1 MSTAIQLPTDH
12 EAAVMPAAATQ
23 PAVEAQIEV
32 FWRAVESRDTRMDGI
47 VYYGVRSTGV
57 YCRPSCPSRRPRREN
72 VDFYFDPDSAERAGL
87 RACLRCKPRQKVAHA
102 ADATV
107 RQICAYIR
115 QNLEGTITLK
125 TISAAVGGSPFHL
138 QRVFKQATGITPHE
152 YAEARRMATF
162 KLALRAGNSIADATY
177 EAGFGSS
184 SRLYEQAN
192 ARLGMTP
199 AAYRKGGAQQDIAYA
214 VAESPIGRVLVAAT
228 AKGICRISLGN
239 DDEKLIAGLY
249 GEFTK
254 ARISRDTGALR
265 EAVGQVMEY
274 LSGERTRFELP
285 TDVRATAFQLRVWKE
300 LQKIPYGQTR
310 SYEQIA
316 EKIHRPRA
324 TRAVARACASNPV
337 ALLVPC
343 HRVVRKDGGMGGYR
357 WGVERKQRLL
367 AKEKG
372 RS

>member
-1 MSTAIQLPTDH
+1 MSTAIQLT
-12 EAAVMPAAATQ
+12 EMPSAATQ
-23 PAVEAQIEV
+23 AATAKPEPQLDALWHAVET
-32 FWRAVESRDTRMDGI
+32 RDRRMDGI

-57 YCRPSCPSRRPRREN
+57 YCRPSCPSRRPRRAN
-72 VDFYFDPDSAERAGL
+72 VDFYFDPESAERSGL
-87 RACLRCKPRQKVAHA
+87 RACRRCQPRLKAAYA
-102 ADATV
+102 ADVTV
-107 RQICAYIR
+107 REVCAYIR
-115 QNLEGTITLK
+115 QNIDGTITLK

-152 YAEARRMATF
+152 YAEAQRIATF

-184 SRLYEQAN
+184 SRLYEQAH

-199 AAYRKGGAQQDIAYA
+199 AAYRKGGEQQDIAYS
-214 VAESPIGRVLVAAT
+214 VAESPIGLVLAAAT
-228 AKGICRISLGN
+228 AKGICRISLG
-239 DDEKLIAGLY
+239 DDEEALIAALY

-265 EAVGQVMEY
+265 EAVKQVLEY
-274 LSGERTRFELP
+274 LKGERKGFDLP
-285 TDVRATAFQLRVWKE
+285 ADIRATAFQLRVWKE

-310 SYEQIA
+310 SYEEIA
-316 EKIHRPRA
+316 MKVGRPRA

-337 ALLVPC
+337 ALMVPC

-357 WGVERKQRLL
+357 WGVERKERLL
-367 AKEKG
+367 AKEAKG
-372 RS
+372 SR